1 MWLFI
6 EWVKF
11 KFDFKKDNG
20 DDILKHLIEQT
31 KQTTV
36 PNVFV
41 NGQHVGGFDDT
52 SKANKDGRLKKL
64 LGHGN
69 DIHLKF
75 SIWIDIRVCNLKT
88 LFFFKTK
95 KN

>member
-1 MWLFI
+1 MLFVI
-6 EWVKF
+6 
-11 KFDFKKDNG
+11 KKDNG
-20 DDILKHLIEQT
+20 DDILKHLIELT

-69 DIHLKF
+69 GIHLKF
-75 SIWIDIRVCNLKT
+75 SIWI
-88 LFFFKTK
+88 
-95 KN
+95 